1 MSLEPDNFI
10 STLSYSLKKNNEL
23 ERVINRFIDDYG
35 MVPCIGVEIEFYLTL
50 DINISDLESIVAMP
64 IKQEKGRNQFEVD
77 LPPSI
82 DLVNYAKEISELKYN
97 IAKAAEKLGGK
108 ANFHP
113 KPFLNDYGNSI
124 HFHISFNKPVDLIH
138 QAQSLCH
145 YMLDSFLIFMP
156 SEEDYLRID
165 KNFMTPTHVS
175 FGGNNRTV
183 AIRIPDALPKRLE
196 HRLSSSSVEPY
207 IAIYAIL
214 KSILMGLDNPDI
226 INKIPKIFGNAF
238 DEQYKLVALPTS
250 RQEALALFKLI

>member
-1 MSLEPDNFI
+1 MQ
-10 STLSYSLKKNNEL
+10 KNNEL
-23 ERVINRFIDDYG
+23 ERVIDRFIDDYG
-35 MVPCIGVEIEFYLTL
+35 IAPCIGVEIEFYLTPNVN
-50 DINISDLESIVAMP
+50 INHLESILGMRV
-64 IKQEKGRNQFEVD
+64 KQEKGKNQFEVD

-82 DLVNYAKEISELKYN
+82 NLVSYAKEINMLKHN
-97 IAKAAEKLGGK
+97 IAKGAGSLGGN

-113 KPFLNDYGNSI
+113 KPFLNDYGSSI

-156 SEEDYLRID
+156 NEEDYLRID

-183 AIRIPDALPKRLE
+183 AVRIPDSWPKRLE
-196 HRLSSSSVEPY
+196 HRLASPSVEPY

-214 KSILMGLDNPDI
+214 KSILMGLDNPGI

-238 DEQYKLVALPTS
+238 DEQYKLIPLPKS
-250 RQEALALFKLI
+250 YQEALALFKLI